1 MTNHKNSFFIK
12 QGPEEVDFD
21 MDSVFVH
28 HSVIDRIGNH
38 PSEEFKDLLDEKLLK
53 LDYSLKQ
60 RHGELVDYLKKV
72 EGRISRFEEQIL
84 GRSFSSLQEFDNPN
98 LKAISF
104 IGSQDEA
111 NVKDNEFSELV
122 KKENN
127 LPSVS
132 LDQEELDA
140 LLGGLNEISI
150 NNKKGFGSSND
161 LENDLDIGVSFE
173 KTPKNESNILDVN
186 HNLSS
191 IAESFTHNVVDTL
204 LSKEDGISLGVDFA
218 KSHDD
223 VSLDKSSSLGVA
235 NVVNSDDGKS
245 QNLMIISGEDDKVL
259 TNVLVD
265 RKPVNVGLKINDNSH
280 LDSFSLNENSSNV
293 KSLQE
298 KNTSYDDVQDN
309 LEKVD
314 YFLDNGLDKVKS
326 LDKDSD
332 DLKSEKFKEKNEKL
346 SDFDEIT
353 VHKMDSVSL
362 DLDVSLNKG
371 SDSIDDGGLK
381 QNKEVDNISSDLK
394 KLDNFEDV
402 LKADLDCLDLQEHIK
417 DFEEENLYDSNLRDL
432 EEKLE
437 QDEELGSSSLEEQ
450 TEDAESVSI
459 ASDFSF
465 ADVETIINK
474 FNDSEYLSK
483 IKLNNEE
490 RAVLVRFISRL
501 EGDLESK
508 SGSNNF
514 TIKREYEILQKI
526 KRLFVR
532 E

>member
-1 MTNHKNSFFIK
+1 MANHKSSFFIK

-21 MDSVFVH
+21 MNSVFIH
-28 HSVIDRIGNH
+28 RSVTDRIVNF

-60 RHGELVDYLKKV
+60 RHGELIDYLKKV
-72 EGRISRFEEQIL
+72 EGRISKFEDQIL
-84 GRSFSSLQEFDNPN
+84 GRSFGDLQELDNPN

-111 NVKDNEFSELV
+111 NVKENEFSDLV

-150 NNKKGFGSSND
+150 NNKKGFDSSND
-161 LENDLDIGVSFE
+161 LENDLDIAVSFE
-173 KTPKNESNILDVN
+173 KTPKNESNNLEVN

-191 IAESFTHNVVDTL
+191 VVESFTHNVVGTL
-204 LSKEDGISLGVDFA
+204 LSKEDGMPLGVDFA
-218 KSHDD
+218 KSHSD
-223 VSLDKSSSLGVA
+223 VSLDQSSSLGVA
-235 NVVNSDDGKS
+235 SVVNSDGGKS

-265 RKPVNVGLKINDNSH
+265 RNPVNIGLKMNDDFH
-280 LDSFSLNENSSNV
+280 LDSFPLNENFSNV

-298 KNTSYDDVQDN
+298 KNTSYGVKDN

-314 YFLDNGLDKVKS
+314 YALDNDLDKVQS

-346 SDFDEIT
+346 SDFSEIT
-353 VHKMDSVSL
+353 VHKMDSVSSE
-362 DLDVSLNKG
+362 LDVSLNKG
-371 SDSIDDGGLK
+371 SDSVDDAGLK
-381 QNKEVDNISSDLK
+381 QNQEVDNISSDLK

-450 TEDAESVSI
+450 TKDAESMSI

-465 ADVETIINK
+465 ADVEMIINK

-483 IKLNNEE
+483 IKLNNKE
-490 RAVLVRFISRL
+490 RAVLIGFISRL

-508 SGSNNF
+508 SGNNNF

>member
-1 MTNHKNSFFIK
+1 
-12 QGPEEVDFD
+12 
-21 MDSVFVH
+21 MDSVFIH
-28 HSVIDRIGNH
+28 HPVTDKIVNL

-72 EGRISRFEEQIL
+72 EGRISRFEDQIL
-84 GRSFSSLQEFDNPN
+84 GRSLSSLQQFDNPN
-98 LKAISF
+98 LKTISF

-150 NNKKGFGSSND
+150 SNKKGFASSND
-161 LENDLDIGVSFE
+161 LENDLDISVSFG
-173 KTPKNESNILDVN
+173 KTPKNESNGLDVN

-191 IAESFTHNVVDTL
+191 VVESFTHNVVDTL
-204 LSKEDGISLGVDFA
+204 LNKEDGIPLGVDFA
-218 KSHDD
+218 TSHDD
-223 VSLDKSSSLGVA
+223 VLLDKSSFLDVA
-235 NVVNSDDGKS
+235 NVVDSDDSKS
-245 QNLMIISGEDDKVL
+245 QNLMIISGEDNKDL

-265 RKPVNVGLKINDNSH
+265 RNPVNVGSKINDNSN
-280 LDSFSLNENSSNV
+280 LDSFLLNENSSNV
-293 KSLQE
+293 KSFQE
-298 KNTSYDDVQDN
+298 KNTSYDVKDN
-309 LEKVD
+309 LAKVD
-314 YFLDNGLDKVKS
+314 YSLDNSLDKAKS

-332 DLKSEKFKEKNEKL
+332 NLKTEKFKEKNEKL

-353 VHKMDSVSL
+353 VHKMDSVSSDL
-362 DLDVSLNKG
+362 DLSLNKG
-371 SDSIDDGGLK
+371 SDSINDGDLK
-381 QNKEVDNISSDLK
+381 QNQEVDNISSDLK

-437 QDEELGSSSLEEQ
+437 QDEELGSSSSKDQ
-450 TEDAESVSI
+450 IEDAGSVSI

-508 SGSNNF
+508 FGNNNF
-514 TIKREYEILQKI
+514 TIKKEYEILQKI

>member
-28 HSVIDRIGNH
+28 HSVTDRIVNR

-72 EGRISRFEEQIL
+72 EGRISRFEEQMF
-84 GRSFSSLQEFDNPN
+84 GRSFSSLQELDNPN

-150 NNKKGFGSSND
+150 NNKQGFGSSNN
-161 LENDLDIGVSFE
+161 LENDLDISVSFE
-173 KTPKNESNILDVN
+173 KTPKNEFNSVDVN

-191 IAESFTHNVVDTL
+191 VVESFTHNVVDTL
-204 LSKEDGISLGVDFA
+204 LSKEDGIPLVVDFA

-223 VSLDKSSSLGVA
+223 VSSDKSSSLGVA
-235 NVVNSDDGKS
+235 SVVNSDGGKS
-245 QNLMIISGEDDKVL
+245 QNLMIISGEDNKVL
-259 TNVLVD
+259 TNILVD
-265 RKPVNVGLKINDNSH
+265 RNPVNVGLKINDNSH
-280 LDSFSLNENSSNV
+280 LDSFPLNENSSNV
-293 KSLQE
+293 KSLQK
-298 KNTSYDDVQDN
+298 KNTSYDVKDN

-314 YFLDNGLDKVKS
+314 YA

-332 DLKSEKFKEKNEKL
+332 DLNSEKFKEKNEKL
-346 SDFDEIT
+346 SDFNEIT
-353 VHKMDSVSL
+353 VHKMDSISS

-381 QNKEVDNISSDLK
+381 QNQEVDNISSDLK

-417 DFEEENLYDSNLRDL
+417 DFEEDNLYDSNLRDL

-501 EGDLESK
+501 EGDLASK

-526 KRLFVR
+526 KRLLVR